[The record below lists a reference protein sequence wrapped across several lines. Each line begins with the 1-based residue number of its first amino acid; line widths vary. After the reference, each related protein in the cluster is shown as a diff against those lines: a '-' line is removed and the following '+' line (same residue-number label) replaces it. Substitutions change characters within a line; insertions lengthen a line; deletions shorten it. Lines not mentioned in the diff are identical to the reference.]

1 MDNFEVIQ
9 KAITEFK
16 YLPLQLFL
24 YDGTSYFNT
33 ELNIVLNNN
42 GLNKLE
48 LIKSKQLEK
57 VKKLL

>member
-48 LIKSKQLEK
+48 LIKSK
-57 VKKLL
+57 